1 MNAER
6 KKKYRA
12 QMSAYQK
19 KKYLEYIK
27 KRYHALTPEKMAEII
42 EKRRIYY
49 EANKEKIRKRQLEY
63 YHKKKSKLA

>member
-1 MNAER
+1 MDAE
-6 KKKYRA
+6 KKREYRL

-27 KRYHALTPEKMAEII
+27 KRYHALSPEKMAELL

-49 EANKEKIRKRQLEY
+49 EANKEKIRERQLEY
-63 YHKKKSKLA
+63 YHKKKSKTA